1 MCTFVSET
9 TTETNQIFIHM
20 ETITFNEILSRL
32 TSNPKVINI
41 DIHRINDHCGC
52 SKPGDIVAVYAK
64 TKTQGIRL
72 ALQRVFDEQPTIHV
86 EKFTL
91 IDGERG
97 YTYAEKDYLF
107 AI

>member
-1 MCTFVSET
+1 MK
-9 TTETNQIFIHM
+9 
-20 ETITFNEILSRL
+20 TISFSEILSKL
-32 TSNPKVINI
+32 TSNINVIGIEIQRTNSS
-41 DIHRINDHCGC
+41 CGC
-52 SKPGDIVAVYAK
+52 TNPGDIVAVYAK
-64 TKTQGIRL
+64 TEKQGIRF

-107 AI
+107 SI

>member
-1 MCTFVSET
+1 
-9 TTETNQIFIHM
+9 M
-20 ETITFNEILSRL
+20 ETITFNEIISRL

-41 DIHRINDHCGC
+41 DIHRINAYCGC

-91 IDGERG
+91 IDNERA
-97 YTYAEKDYLF
+97 YTYEEMDFIYAR
-107 AI
+107 

>member
-1 MCTFVSET
+1 MK
-9 TTETNQIFIHM
+9 
-20 ETITFNEILSRL
+20 TISFSEILSKL
-32 TSNPKVINI
+32 TSNINVISI
-41 DIHRINDHCGC
+41 EIHRTNSCCGC
-52 SKPGDIVAVYAK
+52 TNPGDIVAVYAK
-64 TKTQGIRL
+64 TEKQGIRF
-72 ALQRVFDEQPTIHV
+72 ALQRVFDEQPTIHI

>member
-1 MCTFVSET
+1 MK
-9 TTETNQIFIHM
+9 
-20 ETITFNEILSRL
+20 TISFSEILSKL
-32 TSNPKVINI
+32 TSNINVISI
-41 DIHRINDHCGC
+41 EIHRTNSSCGC
-52 SKPGDIVAVYAK
+52 TNPGDIVAVCAK
-64 TKTQGIRL
+64 TEKQGIRL

>member
-1 MCTFVSET
+1 MSET